1 MTIFIK
7 GGCAFKK
14 CVYNQNYQKQLL
26 TWKEVITITFFESKH
41 KKQKKIFFYLYVIM
55 ITFRALEEFVK
66 EKLPAFGDEK
76 RDYIL
81 SVKLSRLQII
91 RREFV

>member
-1 MTIFIK
+1 MEK
-7 GGCAFKK
+7 
-14 CVYNQNYQKQLL
+14 
-26 TWKEVITITFFESKH
+26 VITITFLKVNIKSK
-41 KKQKKIFFYLYVIM
+41 KKIFFYLYVIM

>member
-1 MTIFIK
+1 M
-7 GGCAFKK
+7 KK
-14 CVYNQNYQKQLL
+14 
-26 TWKEVITITFFESKH
+26 VITITFFESKH

-66 EKLPAFGDEK
+66 EKLPAFGNEK

-81 SVKLSRLQII
+81 NVKLSRLQII

>member
-1 MTIFIK
+1 MEK
-7 GGCAFKK
+7 
-14 CVYNQNYQKQLL
+14 
-26 TWKEVITITFFESKH
+26 VITITFFEGKH

-76 RDYIL
+76 RD
-81 SVKLSRLQII
+81 
-91 RREFV
+91 

>member
-1 MTIFIK
+1 MKNVCIIRTIK
-7 GGCAFKK
+7 S
-14 CVYNQNYQKQLL
+14 NYLHGKSYHDY
-26 TWKEVITITFFESKH
+26 IFESKH
-41 KKQKKIFFYLYVIM
+41 KIQKKIFFCMYVIM

-66 EKLPAFGDEK
+66 EKLPAFGKEK

>member
-1 MTIFIK
+1 MLK
-7 GGCAFKK
+7 
-14 CVYNQNYQKQLL
+14 
-26 TWKEVITITFFESKH
+26 
-41 KKQKKIFFYLYVIM
+41 KKIFFYLYVIT

-81 SVKLSRLQII
+81 IVPNLAGVILGTLTFLTS
-91 RREFV
+91 F

>member
-1 MTIFIK
+1 MEK
-7 GGCAFKK
+7 
-14 CVYNQNYQKQLL
+14 
-26 TWKEVITITFFESKH
+26 VITITFLKVNIKSK
-41 KKQKKIFFYLYVIM
+41 KKIFFYLYVIM
-55 ITFRALEEFVK
+55 IAFRALEEFVK

>member
-1 MTIFIK
+1 MEKSYHDYI
-7 GGCAFKK
+7 
-14 CVYNQNYQKQLL
+14 
-26 TWKEVITITFFESKH
+26 FESKH
-41 KKQKKIFFYLYVIM
+41 KEQKKIFFYLYVIM
-55 ITFRALEEFVK
+55 ITFRVLEEFVK
-66 EKLPAFGDEK
+66 EKLPAFGNEK

>member
-1 MTIFIK
+1 M
-7 GGCAFKK
+7 KK
-14 CVYNQNYQKQLL
+14 
-26 TWKEVITITFFESKH
+26 VITITF
-41 KKQKKIFFYLYVIM
+41 
-55 ITFRALEEFVK
+55 RALGEFAK

>member
-1 MTIFIK
+1 MEESYHDYI
-7 GGCAFKK
+7 
-14 CVYNQNYQKQLL
+14 
-26 TWKEVITITFFESKH
+26 FESKH

-55 ITFRALEEFVK
+55 ITFRTLEELVK

-81 SVKLSRLQII
+81 SVKLSRLQNHKEGICMKLELGKI
-91 RREFV
+91 EIKDIQFADK

>member
-1 MTIFIK
+1 M
-7 GGCAFKK
+7 
-14 CVYNQNYQKQLL
+14 L
-26 TWKEVITITFFESKH
+26 TWKKVITITFLKVNIKSK
-41 KKQKKIFFYLYVIM
+41 KKIFFYLYVIM
-55 ITFRALEEFVK
+55 ITFLALEEFVK

>member
-1 MTIFIK
+1 MCIIRTIK
-7 GGCAFKK
+7 S
-14 CVYNQNYQKQLL
+14 NYLHGKSYHDY
-26 TWKEVITITFFESKH
+26 IFESKH

-76 RDYIL
+76 RD
-81 SVKLSRLQII
+81 
-91 RREFV
+91 

>member
-1 MTIFIK
+1 MCIIRTIKSNYLHGKKLSRLHFLKVNIK
-7 GGCAFKK
+7 
-14 CVYNQNYQKQLL
+14 
-26 TWKEVITITFFESKH
+26 SK
-41 KKQKKIFFYLYVIM
+41 KKIFFYLYVIM

-66 EKLPAFGDEK
+66 EKLPAFGNEK

>member
-1 MTIFIK
+1 MEK
-7 GGCAFKK
+7 
-14 CVYNQNYQKQLL
+14 
-26 TWKEVITITFFESKH
+26 VITITFFESKH
-41 KKQKKIFFYLYVIM
+41 KKQKKRYFFYLYVIM

-76 RDYIL
+76 RDYIS

>member
-1 MTIFIK
+1 MEESYHDYI
-7 GGCAFKK
+7 
-14 CVYNQNYQKQLL
+14 
-26 TWKEVITITFFESKH
+26 FESKH

-81 SVKLSRLQII
+81 SIKLSRLQII

>member
-26 TWKEVITITFFESKH
+26 TWKKSYHDYIFESKH

-81 SVKLSRLQII
+81 NVKLSRL
-91 RREFV
+91 

>member
-1 MTIFIK
+1 MEKSCHDYI
-7 GGCAFKK
+7 
-14 CVYNQNYQKQLL
+14 
-26 TWKEVITITFFESKH
+26 FESKH

-81 SVKLSRLQII
+81 SVK
-91 RREFV
+91 

>member
-1 MTIFIK
+1 MKVNIK
-7 GGCAFKK
+7 
-14 CVYNQNYQKQLL
+14 
-26 TWKEVITITFFESKH
+26 SK
-41 KKQKKIFFYLYVIM
+41 KKIFFYLYVIM

>member
-1 MTIFIK
+1 MCIIRTIK
-7 GGCAFKK
+7 SNYLHEKK
-14 CVYNQNYQKQLL
+14 
-26 TWKEVITITFFESKH
+26 VITITFLKVNIKSK
-41 KKQKKIFFYLYVIM
+41 KKIFFYLYVIT
-55 ITFRALEEFVK
+55 ITFRALGEFAK
-66 EKLPAFGDEK
+66 EKLPAFGNEK

>member
-1 MTIFIK
+1 
-7 GGCAFKK
+7 
-14 CVYNQNYQKQLL
+14 
-26 TWKEVITITFFESKH
+26 
-41 KKQKKIFFYLYVIM
+41 M

-66 EKLPAFGDEK
+66 EKLPTFGKEK

>member
-1 MTIFIK
+1 M
-7 GGCAFKK
+7 KK
-14 CVYNQNYQKQLL
+14 
-26 TWKEVITITFFESKH
+26 VITITFLKVNIKSK
-41 KKQKKIFFYLYVIM
+41 KKIFFYLYVIM

-66 EKLPAFGDEK
+66 EKLPAFGNEK

>member
-1 MTIFIK
+1 
-7 GGCAFKK
+7 
-14 CVYNQNYQKQLL
+14 
-26 TWKEVITITFFESKH
+26 
-41 KKQKKIFFYLYVIM
+41 M

-66 EKLPAFGDEK
+66 EKLPAFGNEK

>member
-26 TWKEVITITFFESKH
+26 TWKKVIT
-41 KKQKKIFFYLYVIM
+41 

-81 SVKLSRLQII
+81 SVKLS
-91 RREFV
+91 

>member
-1 MTIFIK
+1 MEKSYHDYI
-7 GGCAFKK
+7 
-14 CVYNQNYQKQLL
+14 
-26 TWKEVITITFFESKH
+26 FESKH
-41 KKQKKIFFYLYVIM
+41 KKQKDIFYLYVIM

>member
-1 MTIFIK
+1 MIERRCRFKDRINQDFRKFKRK
-7 GGCAFKK
+7 G
-14 CVYNQNYQKQLL
+14 
-26 TWKEVITITFFESKH
+26 SK
-41 KKQKKIFFYLYVIM
+41 KKIFFYLYVIM

>member
-1 MTIFIK
+1 MEKSYHDYNFLKVNIK
-7 GGCAFKK
+7 
-14 CVYNQNYQKQLL
+14 
-26 TWKEVITITFFESKH
+26 SK
-41 KKQKKIFFYLYVIM
+41 KKIFFYLYVIM
-55 ITFRALEEFVK
+55 IIFRALEEFVK
-66 EKLPAFGDEK
+66 EKLPAFGNEK

>member
-1 MTIFIK
+1 MCIIRTIK
-7 GGCAFKK
+7 SNYLHGKK
-14 CVYNQNYQKQLL
+14 LSRL
-26 TWKEVITITFFESKH
+26 HFESKH

-66 EKLPAFGDEK
+66 EKLPAFGNEK